1 MIPNYSPALAAEAK
15 ALAEARNAAVT
26 RGQGA
31 VTATPSPGA
40 GYSDA
45 DPTLGQHG
53 AIVLRDNRPPGSGSP
68 QAGHRAVIRGC
79 GSGRVGAE
87 RSDMVISTGAANGAG
102 RSGPPSGRGTRRR
115 HPDTHDRGRA

>member
-53 AIVLRDNRPPGSGSP
+53 AIVLREMNTG
-68 QAGHRAVIRGC
+68 
-79 GSGRVGAE
+79 GRVYEAGSFIPGDIVLSWRPAN
-87 RSDMVISTGAANGAG
+87 RAALQQQ
-102 RSGPPSGRGTRRR
+102 RRVVYLAQPR
-115 HPDTHDRGRA
+115 TAAPAVEAAK